1 MQNNIKQRLNALEE
15 RAMPKEGV
23 KLLFTEALP
32 EEDKDYKE
40 SSGYIIDKCEAACDR
55 ETYEKALGD
64 ALLSLTGDNPLLANA
79 IRFIDITTEIAVQ
92 VVNILKEEGI
102 EVML

>member
-1 MQNNIKQRLNALEE
+1 MQNNSIKRRLESLERLE
-15 RAMPKEGV
+15 PEEGV

-32 EEDKDYKE
+32 EEDKDYKK
-40 SSGYIIDKCEAACDR
+40 SSGYIIDKCKVATDE
-55 ETYEKALGD
+55 ETYQMALGD
-64 ALLSLTGDNPLLANA
+64 ALLSVTGDNPLLANG